1 MGGCVPETIMD
12 QIASGQLGFEVHQE
26 SHLTGSRLQQRYR
39 QVSQLHVSIPTSA
52 VLESGLQQCDESD
65 LDMILDY
72 VPRLKPHIFPPLYKA
87 GRKNTPDRLDH
98 QGGVNVRMQG

>member
-1 MGGCVPETIMD
+1 
-12 QIASGQLGFEVHQE
+12 
-26 SHLTGSRLQQRYR
+26 
-39 QVSQLHVSIPTSA
+39 
-52 VLESGLQQCDESD
+52 
-65 LDMILDY
+65 MILDY